1 MRRIFKLRE
10 ILKNFIIKNHFLKI
24 FIKKIL
30 QKHNLQIHPRLNFLN
45 LINQKKKILEIGPF
59 DKPCIVGNNVKYA
72 DILSTTEIQ
81 ERIRNFSK
89 SEKINHNLD
98 SVPKISY
105 ILKDRSLKAV
115 TDKFDIIFSSHC
127 IEHQPDLIRHLKDV
141 YETLNAN
148 GCYYL
153 IIPDKRYC
161 FDYFL
166 EESSISSIIEA
177 HLLKRE
183 RHTIKSL
190 IEHRCLTT
198 SNDTYKYW
206 QNDKKFKDGLNTR
219 LNKENLKNAIEEF
232 NKNPDVDV
240 HAWQFTPQSFLQN
253 INALI
258 NLDYINFKIEQ
269 IFQTEFN
276 NNEFYV
282 ILKKNG

>member
-1 MRRIFKLRE
+1 MKWILKLIA
-10 ILKNFIIKNHFLKI
+10 ILKNFIIKNHLLKI
-24 FIKKIL
+24 FIKKNFKKYNIYV
-30 QKHNLQIHPRLNFLN
+30 HPRSNFLN
-45 LINQKKKILEIGPF
+45 LINQNKKILEIGPF

-72 DILSTTEIQ
+72 DILSTNEIK

-105 ILKDRSLKAV
+105 ILQDRSLKAV
-115 TDKFDIIFSSHC
+115 TDKFDVILSSHC
-127 IEHQPDLIRHLKDV
+127 IEHQPDLIGHLKDV

-166 EESSISSIIEA
+166 EESSISSLIEA
-177 HLLKRE
+177 HLAKRQK
-183 RHTIKSL
+183 HTVKSV

-206 QNDKKFKDGLNTR
+206 QNDKKFKDGLITR
-219 LNKENLKNAIEEF
+219 LDKENLRNAIEEY
-232 NKNPDVDV
+232 NKNPNVDV
-240 HAWQFTPQSFLQN
+240 HAWQFTPKSFYQN
-253 INALI
+253 IKTLI
-258 NLDYINFKIEQ
+258 DLDYINFKIEQ
-269 IFQTEFN
+269 IFHTEFN